1 MYFSRLPLGVRF
13 QSAIGESAVFTG
25 LDLVVIL
32 IVFMAFFYATGSSK
46 DSEFKLEPL
55 TLLVVTIVVGMVA
68 VSLLN
73 R

>member
-1 MYFSRLPLGVRF
+1 M
-13 QSAIGESAVFTG
+13 FTG
-25 LDLVVIL
+25 FDLVVIL
-32 IVFMAFFYATGSSK
+32 IVFFAIFYATGSGG

-68 VSLLN
+68 VSLLS

>member
-1 MYFSRLPLGVRF
+1 M
-13 QSAIGESAVFTG
+13 FTG

-32 IVFMAFFYATGSSK
+32 LVFFAFFYATSIPSK
-46 DSEFKLEPL
+46 DSNFKLEPL

-68 VSLLN
+68 VSLMN